1 MEQKVKA
8 METIYNA
15 TFDRTLVYVLMK
27 CGKVHDVEDILQD
40 TYTELVQV
48 LMEKGSEYIRVP
60 EDFVMQLAKSKV
72 YRYYSEKEREKACVF
87 VEDFEVLEQ
96 EGLNGAVNSGQDVEW
111 EDALINKL
119 TAEEAMEYIAGKDEL
134 TKEIFYQHYF
144 EDKTLKEIA
153 KKCGVKEA
161 TVKNRLYRT
170 LKELSGI
177 KKLLCILAIILFAAL
192 LAKPIYSWA
201 EDMISQL
208 LKFLRKEGTTETIL
222 LGDAYRTYSSL
233 IDSGVLPEDIHI
245 NINGKDYTID
255 DLEQIWISNPWLE
268 ELDWDNSVITDSPSG
283 ENVNHYDI
291 YLEQDMSTK
300 GEESN
305 NYQEIEVNPTIVP

>member
-1 MEQKVKA
+1 MKQKGKMME
-8 METIYNA
+8 EIYNA

-40 TYTELVQV
+40 TYTELLQV
-48 LMEKGSEYIRVP
+48 LSEKGPEYIRVP
-60 EDFVMQLAKSKV
+60 EDFVRQLAKSKV

-87 VEDFEVLEQ
+87 LEDYEASEQ
-96 EGLNGAVNSGQDVEW
+96 EGMQDTEW

-119 TAEEAMEYIAGKDEL
+119 TAQEAMEYISEKDEL

-153 KKCGVKEA
+153 ENCGVKEA

-192 LAKPIYSWA
+192 LVKPVYSWA

-208 LKFLRKEGTTETIL
+208 FRFLTKEDTMETII
-222 LGDAYRTYSSL
+222 LGDAYRTYRSL
-233 IDSGVLPEDIHI
+233 IDDGVLPADIHI
-245 NINGKDYTID
+245 NINGKEYTID
-255 DLEQIWISNPWLE
+255 DLEQIWESNPWLE
-268 ELDWDNSVITDSPSG
+268 ELDWDNSVVTDSSSEG
-283 ENVNHYDI
+283 NVNHFDI
-291 YLEQDMSTK
+291 YLEQDLSTK
-300 GEESN
+300 GTESEK
-305 NYQEIEVNPTIVP
+305 YQEMEVNPTITP

>member
-1 MEQKVKA
+1 MKQKGKMME
-8 METIYNA
+8 EIYNA

-40 TYTELVQV
+40 TYTELLQV
-48 LMEKGSEYIRVP
+48 LSEKGPEYIRVP
-60 EDFVMQLAKSKV
+60 EDFVRQLAKSKV

-87 VEDFEVLEQ
+87 LEDYEASEQ
-96 EGLNGAVNSGQDVEW
+96 EGMQDTEW

-119 TAEEAMEYIAGKDEL
+119 TAQEAMEYISEKDEL

-153 KKCGVKEA
+153 ENCGVKEA

-192 LAKPIYSWA
+192 LVKPVYSWA

-208 LKFLRKEGTTETIL
+208 FRFLTKEDTMETII
-222 LGDAYRTYSSL
+222 LGDAYRTYRSL
-233 IDSGVLPEDIHI
+233 IDDGVLPADIHI
-245 NINGKDYTID
+245 NINGKEYTID
-255 DLEQIWISNPWLE
+255 DLEQIWESNPWLE
-268 ELDWDNSVITDSPSG
+268 ELDWDNSVVTDSSSEG
-283 ENVNHYDI
+283 NVNHFDI
-291 YLEQDMSTK
+291 YLEQDLSTK
-300 GEESN
+300 GTESEK
-305 NYQEIEVNPTIVP
+305 YQKMEVIPTITP

>member
-1 MEQKVKA
+1 MKQKGKMME
-8 METIYNA
+8 EIYNA

-40 TYTELVQV
+40 TYTELLQV
-48 LMEKGSEYIRVP
+48 LSEKGPEYIRVP
-60 EDFVMQLAKSKV
+60 EDFVRQLAKSKV

-87 VEDFEVLEQ
+87 LEDYEASEQ
-96 EGLNGAVNSGQDVEW
+96 EGMQDTEW

-119 TAEEAMEYIAGKDEL
+119 TAQEAMEYISEKDEL

-153 KKCGVKEA
+153 EKCGVKEA

-192 LAKPIYSWA
+192 LAKPVYSWA

-208 LKFLRKEGTTETIL
+208 LKFLKKEGTTETIL
-222 LGDAYRTYSSL
+222 LGDAYRTYRSL
-233 IDSGVLPEDIHI
+233 IDDGVLPEDICI
-245 NINGKDYTID
+245 NINGKEYTID
-255 DLEQIWISNPWLE
+255 DLEQIWESNPWLE
-268 ELDWDNSVITDSPSG
+268 ELDWDNSVVTDSSSEG
-283 ENVNHYDI
+283 NVNHFDI
-291 YLEQDMSTK
+291 YLEQDLSTK
-300 GEESN
+300 GTESEK
-305 NYQEIEVNPTIVP
+305 YQEMEVNPTITP